1 MSEFRYSALTSQ
13 GTTIS
18 GILQADTA
26 DQVDRLLQQ
35 QGLVLLGSRRNFT
48 PLSGAWSP
56 ANRSARRHLRS
67 FTQHMATSLSAG
79 VPAVTALRDYESEC
93 QGPFADLMVALR
105 TDVTSGSQLDEALAR
120 HPHVF
125 SPVYLALV
133 SAGQNSGGLDRA
145 FEDLVAYLE
154 WQDDLRSQTT
164 QAMIYPLMLL
174 TAIIG
179 LFLLMVLFVMPR
191 FEGIF
196 MSSGIKLPALTL
208 ALLAAGRFAGHW
220 WWAVLAGAALVAA
233 GLRLAFSTRRGLLAR
248 DRLLLGLPIVGT
260 FVRKLALSRFA
271 KSFAMIF
278 ASGVDLLRLLDLLRG
293 VVGNQVMA
301 EQLAQIRRQVGS
313 GLSLTE
319 AFAAADTFPPLVQ
332 RMISVGERTG
342 SLDRVLLLVSRQL
355 DKELPRDLKRTF
367 TLFEGLVLVLLGAM
381 VCVAALSMLMP
392 IMSIR
397 TQVH

>member
-13 GTTIS
+13 GTTIT
-18 GILQADTA
+18 GVLQADTSDHL
-26 DQVDRLLQQ
+26 DQVLLQ
-35 QGLVLLGSRRNFT
+35 QGLVLLGSKRTFT
-48 PLSGAWSP
+48 LLNGAWSP

-67 FTQHMATSLSAG
+67 FTQHMATSLGAG
-79 VPAVTALRDYESEC
+79 VPAVTALRDYEAEC
-93 QGPFADLMVALR
+93 RGPFGDLMAALR
-105 TDVTSGSQLDEALAR
+105 TDVTSGSQLDEAFAR

-133 SAGQNSGGLDRA
+133 TAGQNSGGLDRA

-154 WQDDLRSQTT
+154 WQDDLRGQTT

-179 LFLLMVLFVMPR
+179 LFLLMILFVMPR
-191 FEGIF
+191 FEGLF
-196 MSSGIKLPALTL
+196 TTTGLKLPAVTL
-208 ALLAAGRFAGHW
+208 AMLAAGRFAGHW
-220 WWAVLAGAALVAA
+220 WWAVLGAAGLAA
-233 GLRLAFSTRRGLLAR
+233 VGLRLAAGTPRGALAR
-248 DRLLLGLPIVGT
+248 DRMLLGMPIIGT

-271 KSFAMIF
+271 KTFAMIF

-301 EQLAQIRRQVGS
+301 DQLGRIRRQVAS
-313 GLSLTE
+313 GMSLTE
-319 AFAAADTFPPLVQ
+319 AFATADVFPPLIQ
-332 RMISVGERTG
+332 RMIAVGERTG

-397 TQVH
+397 TQLH